1 MSASPSPVARAGG
14 FSARVVHIP
23 MPQPIALSLQVL
35 DLVLPLGLTWF
46 GDGDD
51 AAATP
56 EKEPEVHD

>member
-1 MSASPSPVARAGG
+1 MGVNPSPVARAGG
-14 FSARVVHIP
+14 FSACAVHIP
-23 MPQPIALSLQVL
+23 TPQPIDLSLQAL

-46 GDGDD
+46 DDGDD